1 MEISS
6 PIILLNIKWSYG
18 TQINFKNNKPSKNR
32 SIIGNHHVIRWR
44 QFVRLIRVINSEY
57 LKNDRIIIHEKSIWT
72 IKNQTIKIVYL
83 KINWRNQ

>member
-1 MEISS
+1 MEIS
-6 PIILLNIKWSYG
+6 PPLIILNIKWSYG

-32 SIIGNHHVIRWR
+32 SIIVNHHVIRWR
-44 QFVRLIRVINSEY
+44 QFLRLIRLINSEY
-57 LKNDRIIIHEKSIWT
+57 LKNDRIRIHEKSIWT